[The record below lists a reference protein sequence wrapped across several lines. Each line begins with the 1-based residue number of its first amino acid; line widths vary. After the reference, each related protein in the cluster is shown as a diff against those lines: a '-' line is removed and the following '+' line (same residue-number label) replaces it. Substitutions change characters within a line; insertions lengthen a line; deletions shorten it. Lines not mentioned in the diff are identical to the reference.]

1 MHGDEEE
8 MPPENGMGGLGE
20 PTGSEN
26 PKADQPGKEEK
37 DENIP
42 EWLKRVRE
50 LKKADQPVEEVD
62 QWQQEKLFAGLA
74 QDKKGNQEP
83 AKPVS
88 RPAKPSDAPA
98 PKPVVPEDQ
107 PMLEEAPAS
116 ETTHADEEEII
127 KPDGSEDELPEG
139 FTPL

>member
-1 MHGDEEE
+1 MESQV
-8 MPPENGMGGLGE
+8 E
-20 PTGSEN
+20 PAGSEN

-74 QDKKGNQEP
+74 QDKKENQEP
-83 AKPVS
+83 AKLVS

-107 PMLEEAPAS
+107 PLLEAAPAS
-116 ETTHADEEEII
+116 ETAHADDEEII